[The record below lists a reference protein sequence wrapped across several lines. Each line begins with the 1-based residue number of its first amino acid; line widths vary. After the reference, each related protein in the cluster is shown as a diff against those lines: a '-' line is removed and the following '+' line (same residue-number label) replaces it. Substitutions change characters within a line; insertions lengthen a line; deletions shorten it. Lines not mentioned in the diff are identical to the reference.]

1 MVNFNVYG
9 YRFSVQGDE
18 KAVEGLAQD
27 FAFFTADSADGPTI
41 ELFQADP
48 PLTNLPAGD
57 ALVYTPR
64 NVAYRE
70 GHARYIDYHGRGL
83 GILDEISGN
92 FKLYSRD
99 EDLLYEAAYLF
110 LLSRIGEDLDRRGMH
125 RVHALGVEV
134 NGRAILVLLPM
145 GGGKS
150 TLGLHLL
157 RFPEVRLLSDDS
169 PWIDRDGRVLAF
181 PLRLGLLP
189 GSQDSIPAE
198 YRRKIQRMEFGPKHL
213 VNYSYFADRVS
224 ASAEPG
230 IVFIGS
236 RTMQPESRIEQAGT
250 LAGLRPMLAN
260 CIVGV
265 GLFQGLEFLLGSGI
279 LGLSKKL
286 GVGISRCGNSWRLL
300 RSSQVCRI
308 HLGRNSEQN
317 ARAIFDYVLHNPSAA
332 RTAPAQPPQLI
343 R

>member
-1 MVNFNVYG
+1 MALNFNVYG
-9 YRFSVQGDE
+9 YRFSVKGDVE

-27 FAFFTADSADGPTI
+27 FAFFAADSADSADCSTI
-41 ELFQADP
+41 ELFKTDP
-48 PLTNLPAGD
+48 PLANLPAGD

-64 NVAYRE
+64 NVAYRD
-70 GHARYIDYHGRGL
+70 GHTRYIDYHGRGL
-83 GILDEISGN
+83 GILDELSGD

-110 LLSRIGEDLDRRGMH
+110 LLSRIGENLDRRGVH

-169 PWIDRDGRVLAF
+169 PWIGRDGRLLAF

-189 GSQDSIPAE
+189 GSEETTPAE
-198 YRRKIQRMEFGPKHL
+198 HRRKIQRMEFGPKHL

-224 ASAEPG
+224 PSAEPG

-236 RTMQPESRIEQAGT
+236 RTMQPESRIEQVGK

-260 CIVGV
+260 CVLGI
-265 GLFQGLEFLLGSGI
+265 GLFQGLEFLLGSGV
-279 LGLSKKL
+279 LGLAKQF
-286 GVGISRCGNSWRLL
+286 GVGISRSRSSWRLL
-300 RSSQVCRI
+300 SRSQICRI
-308 HLGRNSEQN
+308 HLGRDLEQN
-317 ARAIFDYVLHNPSAA
+317 ARAVLDYTLRNP
-332 RTAPAQPPQLI
+332 
-343 R
+343 